1 MPTDLH
7 GCHQEWYQNAADN
20 WRDSGLLTRD
30 EKRHLKIRVGTAINF
45 LYGPYAGARKEPDLM
60 IRAGNLRLP
69 TIIMEAGWSEAWN
82 RLTDDMNIWLVGG
95 NGDVKVVILI
105 KWNKIGRSD
114 RVRGFV
120 EVYSLDPNGMPEQR
134 YCSRLHC
141 HYKA

>member
-1 MPTDLH
+1 MFFT
-7 GCHQEWYQNAADN
+7 NF
-20 WRDSGLLTRD
+20 
-30 EKRHLKIRVGTAINF
+30 TAINF

-69 TIIMEAGWSEAWN
+69 TVVIEAGWSEAWN

-120 EVYSLDPNGMPEQR
+120 EVYSLDPNGMPKLRQTEVLFKT
-134 YCSRLHC
+134 SLPL
-141 HYKA
+141 